1 MRRQKN
7 YNSKVNSHRKYKSK
21 SSAEQDNSTSF
32 SKGKTKESE
41 KSFEDKSK
49 STDSNTH
56 DPEKEAINKFLV
68 TGHNLL
74 TEKSASIPY
83 LLTPILQQT
92 GVVSLVGSSDTGK
105 SSFLRQFATAIV
117 HGDTNFL
124 GFKINSRYQRVIYV
138 STEDDRVSIAHLL
151 ATQNINNVPK
161 EKYIN
166 LGFIFD
172 SHDLLNKIALIL
184 RKFPSDCV
192 IIDAFADLYEG
203 DMNQSNKVRSYLNK
217 YSTLA
222 DKYQCLFIFL
232 HHTGKRTEELVPSK
246 NNTIGSQGFESKM
259 RMVIELRKDFS
270 DPTIRHMCIVKG
282 NYLPQEYKESSYV
295 LKFENMRFAYLN
307 RRVPFDQ
314 LAKNDDENNKAKEK
328 AIVYKRQGNSVRE
341 IERKLRE
348 EGFKVSKST
357 IGNWTQ
363 YISSNQSFYGYVSDE
378 PEVENQPD

>member
-1 MRRQKN
+1 MRRQKS
-7 YNSKVNSHRKYKSK
+7 YTSKVNSHRKYKSK
-21 SSAEQDNSTSF
+21 SNAKQDNSTSF
-32 SKGKTKESE
+32 SKEKTKESE
-41 KSFEDKSK
+41 KSVEDKSK
-49 STDSNTH
+49 SNIN

-92 GVVSLVGSSDTGK
+92 GVVSIVGSSDTGK

-124 GFKINSRYQRVIYV
+124 EFKINSRFQRVIYV

-184 RKFPSDCV
+184 KKFPSDCV
-192 IIDAFADLYEG
+192 ILDAFADLYEG

-232 HHTGKRTEELVPSK
+232 HHTGKRTEELAPSK

-295 LKFENMRFAYLN
+295 LKFENMRFTYLN

-314 LAKNDDENNKAKEK
+314 LAKNGNENNPAKEK
-328 AIVYKRQGNSVRE
+328 AIEYKRQGNSVRE
-341 IERKLRE
+341 IVRKLLQ
-348 EGFKVSKST
+348 EGFKVSKSAVG
-357 IGNWTQ
+357 IWTKN
-363 YISSNQSFYGYVSDE
+363 ISSNQSFYGYESDD
-378 PEVENQPD
+378 PEVENQPN